1 MPGVVELAVLGL
13 VFVGVV
19 VGVLAAARRGEAY
32 LRVQRRLHASGEAAS
47 PVFEASN
54 IIKPQ
59 AVKNP
64 ILAWVQS
71 ATSLKDAADRDRI
84 SKLLFQAGFEHPAA
98 PIWFVI
104 ARFGAAIGLPMV
116 FLFTQASSEKPL
128 NSTALAASHGDF
140 SVKAVRRRP
149 MFCIEGLDQRTAWVL
164 PRVAGPNGVSQDP
177 LHALQVG
184 DPRSDVCQVRSS
196 EGSHLG
202 ARGLS
207 STGKAQEGAHLV

>member
-1 MPGVVELAVLGL
+1 MAFAVILSVFTLASAAVFMSLSATLQAAEQNNVSNLNIQDVATVLYQSVEQQN
-13 VFVGVV
+13 
-19 VGVLAAARRGEAY
+19 AARGF
-32 LRVQRRLHASGEAAS
+32 AATRNAD
-47 PVFEASN
+47 FLNNYEKDGA
-54 IIKPQ
+54 
-59 AVKNP
+59 
-64 ILAWVQS
+64 LADKS
-71 ATSLKDAADRDRI
+71 
-84 SKLLFQAGFEHPAA
+84 
-98 PIWFVI
+98 
-104 ARFGAAIGLPMV
+104 
-116 FLFTQASSEKPL
+116 
-128 NSTALAASHGDF
+128 LAASHGDF